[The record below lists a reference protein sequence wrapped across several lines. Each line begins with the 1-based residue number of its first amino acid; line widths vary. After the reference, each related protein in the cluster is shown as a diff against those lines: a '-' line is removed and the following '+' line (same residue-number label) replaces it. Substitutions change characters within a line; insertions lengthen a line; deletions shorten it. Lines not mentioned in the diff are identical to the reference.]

1 MPSGSSTPASVPALV
16 PAGNKFSALKFDGAI
31 AVSNFRRVRHSAANW
46 FQSIDSESF
55 TGRNVVTSVINGV
68 GQVGGVLGGA
78 AGAIAI
84 GAGSVV
90 VGAGFLAA
98 VSGPQVAVTAAVL
111 GIALLVMATYSNREA
126 AHNELA
132 QYVYTMVDNQPPRKN
147 PLASRDELVKAAGA
161 AATLMDDGK
170 NQLKLMGGKLQS
182 AQVGFSRL
190 NTDVINAMNEYR
202 GAVADLL
209 TVPAGMAYKA
219 RRDGL
224 ERKRDNAKNL
234 AKNAWEKESKP
245 GGAIHQYV
253 RRCVHTSN
261 YLQASHIISLA
272 MREKLDPGSVV
283 GKPYDDFFGDM
294 TIAKESRKS
303 FEKLSDLYVELG

>member
-1 MPSGSSTPASVPALV
+1 MPTPTLPAASASTLLAAP
-16 PAGNKFSALKFDGAI
+16 NKFSDLKFDDAI
-31 AVSNFRRVRHSAANW
+31 AVSSFRRVRHSAGNW
-46 FQSIDSESF
+46 FQSIDRDSF
-55 TGRNVVTSVINGV
+55 TGSNVVTTVINGV

-111 GIALLVMATYSNREA
+111 GIAMLVMATYSNREA

-132 QYVYTMVDNQPPRKN
+132 QYVYTMVDNMPPRKD
-147 PLASRDELVKAAGA
+147 PLSSKDELFKAAGA

-182 AQVGFSRL
+182 AQALFSRL
-190 NTDVINAMNEYR
+190 NTDVINAMNIYR
-202 GAVADLL
+202 GAVVDLAN
-209 TVPAGMAYKA
+209 VPVGVANKA
-219 RRDGL
+219 RRDAL
-224 ERKRDNAKNL
+224 ERTRDNAKKL
-234 AKNAWEKESKP
+234 AKDAWEKESRP
-245 GGAIHQYV
+245 GGAIHQYI

-261 YLQASHIISLA
+261 YLQASYIISLA
-272 MREKLDPGSVV
+272 MREKLDPGSIV
-283 GKPYDDFFGDM
+283 GKPYEDFFGDM
-294 TIAKESRKS
+294 SIAKDSRKS
-303 FEKLSDLYVELG
+303 FQKLSDLYTELG